1 MLYREHLDLEVRKSL
16 PLNGPDNYCVE
27 NNMIFTRAIEIN
39 AVRHC
44 NLSCKGCS
52 HSSPISECKI
62 YEPNVLEK
70 DLTNISKFLKAEFVR
85 VVGGEPLL
93 HSNFFEILK
102 TIKLSGISDK
112 ICVVTNGLLLDR
124 ISDDM
129 LNYID
134 KIEISIYPL
143 SISVLEKIRNNA
155 INLGNKGV
163 KVRLLEYTDFRE
175 SITQTPSFNQE
186 LVQLIYNTC
195 QIAHN
200 WRCITI
206 DNNRIYRCPQS
217 MINDEK
223 TGNYEDSLDI
233 DSINCIDD
241 LLSFLENNSYL
252 NSCSTCLGSVGKKI
266 VHEQVNRELWNDLL
280 PENPEE
286 GIDGEYAM
294 QLVKTLEYKSDCLQ
308 RHRLN

>member
-1 MLYREHLDLEVRKSL
+1 MLYKEHLDLGDRKKL
-16 PLNGPDNYCVE
+16 QLNGPGNYRVE
-27 NNMIFTRAIEIN
+27 NGMILTRAIEIN

-52 HSSPISECKI
+52 HSSPISKYKI
-62 YEPNVLEK
+62 YEPRILEK
-70 DLTNISKFLKAEFVR
+70 DLINISKFLRAEFTR

-93 HSNFFEILK
+93 HPNFIEILK
-102 TIKLSGISDK
+102 TIKSSGISDK
-112 ICVVTNGLLLDR
+112 ICVVTNGLLLDK
-124 ISDDM
+124 ITDDM
-129 LNYID
+129 LEYID

-143 SISVLEKIRNNA
+143 SISVLEKIKNNA
-155 INLGNKGV
+155 INLSDKGV

-175 SITQTPSFNQE
+175 SITQVSSFNNE
-186 LVQLIYNTC
+186 LIQLIYNTC

-223 TGNYEDSLDI
+223 TANYEDSLDI
-233 DSINCIDD
+233 NSINCLND
-241 LLSFLENNSYL
+241 LLMFLENNNYL
-252 NSCSTCLGSVGKKI
+252 NSCSNCLGSVGKKI
-266 VHEQVNRELWNDLL
+266 IHEQVNREIWNDLL
-280 PENPEE
+280 SETPED
-286 GIDGEYAM
+286 GIDEEYAM
-294 QLVKTLEYKSDCLQ
+294 QLVKTLNYQSDCLQ